1 MEIGF
6 INGEFVDIT
15 SPVIPIQERGHQFG
29 DGVYEVVR
37 VYRGVPFL
45 LAEHMDRLERSA
57 YEIKLT
63 VPYPKAELKQII
75 EEGIQRS
82 GLEEAEVYVQVTR
95 GIAARNHLFPDAPPS
110 CTMTVRPIR
119 DVPAVYY
126 KKGVAVYTTEDIRWQ
141 YCFIKS
147 LNLLPNILA
156 KQTAIDQG
164 GYEAILVNNELVM
177 EGSSTNVFAVQEDV
191 IYTTPTVKGILAGI
205 TRQKVMDLAKQ
216 LNYQVTE
223 DFYSVEFL
231 KAADEVF
238 LTSTVVELLPVH
250 SIDNDRIQGVMPGPV
265 MSTLSEAY
273 RTTVIQACEN
283 GSISSQSNE
292 WNKR

>member
-95 GIAARNHLFPDAPPS
+95 GIAASNHLFQDSQPS
-110 CTMTVRPIR
+110 FSMT
-119 DVPAVYY
+119 
-126 KKGVAVYTTEDIRWQ
+126 
-141 YCFIKS
+141 
-147 LNLLPNILA
+147 
-156 KQTAIDQG
+156 
-164 GYEAILVNNELVM
+164 
-177 EGSSTNVFAVQEDV
+177 
-191 IYTTPTVKGILAGI
+191 
-205 TRQKVMDLAKQ
+205 
-216 LNYQVTE
+216 
-223 DFYSVEFL
+223 
-231 KAADEVF
+231 
-238 LTSTVVELLPVH
+238 
-250 SIDNDRIQGVMPGPV
+250 IQ
-265 MSTLSEAY
+265 
-273 RTTVIQACEN
+273 
-283 GSISSQSNE
+283 
-292 WNKR
+292 